1 MILYVEVLTYNDGGS
16 MQQRHKRDKL
26 KHKQKIFSFSLHDF
40 LILVC
45 VMGIATIVCALLRL
59 IDVYESS
66 NISLIYVLAALVTAR
81 LTSGYFWGFAATVI
95 GVFGVNYV
103 FTYPYFAFNF
113 TLAGYPLTFLLMF
126 AASFSTS
133 TLTSRIKLQEEMRL
147 DIEKEKAKANLL
159 RAVSHDLRTPLTSI
173 VGATSVVV
181 DNEENLSSEKKK
193 ELLNE
198 VISEA
203 KWLIQMVENLLSI
216 TRFADQDTSIT
227 KTEEAA
233 EEVLSEVVRKFRQR
247 FPGTKISVEVP
258 NELIL
263 VPMDAILI
271 EQVLNN
277 LLENA
282 VLHGG
287 TVSEIILRLFES
299 ENCVGFSVADNGKG
313 ISPDLLP
320 HIFEGYYWHE
330 NQLKINDTK
339 SMGIGLPVCKT
350 IVEAHGGH
358 IVAENQPEGGAK
370 FTFYLPLQ

>member
-1 MILYVEVLTYNDGGS
+1 

-126 AASFSTS
+126 ATSFSTS

-203 KWLIQMVENLLSI
+203 KWLIQMVENLLSV
-216 TRFADQDTSIT
+216 TRIGEEKTAKVVKTPEPVEEIVAD
-227 KTEEAA
+227 
-233 EEVLSEVVRKFRQR
+233 LSGKFKKQFPKSPLTVVIPEDF
-247 FPGTKISVEVP
+247 
-258 NELIL
+258 LM
-263 VPMDAILI
+263 VPMDAVLI
-271 EQVLNN
+271 EQVLMN

-282 VLHGG
+282 VIHSKTATKIVLS
-287 TVSEIILRLFES
+287 VSRTQDDA
-299 ENCVGFSVADNGKG
+299 VFSVSDNGVG
-313 ISPDLLP
+313 IDKEHLL
-320 HIFEGYYWHE
+320 HIFDGYFSGKE
-330 NQLKINDTK
+330 TPLSDGKRN
-339 SMGIGLPVCKT
+339 MGIGLSVCNA
-350 IVEAHGGH
+350 IIRAHKGKMS
-358 IVAENQPEGGAK
+358 AENLKEGGCRFS
-370 FTFYLPLQ
+370 FTLPLEEEKHYEQ

>member
-1 MILYVEVLTYNDGGS
+1 

-59 IDVYESS
+59 IDVYEAS

-216 TRFADQDTSIT
+216 TRFADQATSIT